1 MKKLLTM
8 LLALVLAVGLIGCT
22 KEEVKTEEKKVLAVV
37 MPAAS
42 HGFMGES
49 IAHAE
54 AEAKAIADETGME
67 VRFLTSGD
75 SSEMNNQLDSLIA
88 DNVSTIVLWPHNG
101 DEVKSSAQ
109 AIKDAGIPLVIYDR
123 LIEGFVPTVEL
134 MGDNVTIGEMTGEYF
149 NEFFA
154 TELAA
159 GQVNVLEFQGD
170 NSTVPTQRS
179 EGFASTANANI
190 KIVQQFT
197 TNWQR
202 QTAMEQMETWLS
214 TSSVA
219 DVEAL
224 KAVFTHDDEV
234 VLGVLDAMEN
244 YDGAAKLDIRLVS
257 GVGARKENLDTFA
270 AWDAKGVKQVTYAF
284 SPAMVRQAVR
294 LGADM
299 ILGTENPSGQ
309 ILVDTVEVDNTNE
322 AEFRNNP
329 IYVTRYSLSN

>member
-1 MKKLLTM
+1 MKKLLTI
-8 LLALVLAVGLIGCT
+8 LTAFVLVFTLVGCT
-22 KEEVKTEEKKVLAVV
+22 KKEEKKVLAVV
-37 MPAAS
+37 MPAAT

-49 IAHAE
+49 IAHAQ
-54 AEAKAIADETGME
+54 AEATAIATETGME
-67 VRFLTSGD
+67 VRFLTSAD
-75 SSEMNNQLDSLIA
+75 SSEMNNQLDTLIK
-88 DNVSTIVLWPHNG
+88 DKVSAIVLWPHNG

-123 LIEGFVPTVEL
+123 LITGFAPTVEM
-134 MGDNVTIGEMTGEYF
+134 MGDNVTIGELTGKYF
-149 NEFFA
+149 NKFFA

-159 GQVNVLEFQGD
+159 GKVNVLEFQGD

-179 EGFASTANANI
+179 EGFASTADKNI
-190 KIVQQFT
+190 TIVQKFT

-202 QTAMEQMETWLS
+202 ATALEQMETWLS

-224 KAVFTHDDEV
+224 KAIFTHDDEV
-234 VLGVLDAMEN
+234 VLGVLDAIMN
-244 YDGAAKLDIRLVS
+244 YDGPAKLDITLVS

-270 AWDAKGVKQVTYAF
+270 AWNAKDVKQVTYAF

-294 LGADM
+294 LGADI
-299 ILGTENPSGQ
+299 ILGTANPSGQ

-322 AEFRNNP
+322 AAFRTNP
-329 IYVTRYSLSN
+329 IYITRYSLSN